1 MGKASFCTNPLHI
14 NRIRGWYQ
22 RPSITY
28 LNHLPMQN
36 AFSNLQLDILC
47 IFETLPLE
55 SKVKLMY
62 YQNRTRGDDTLLKK
76 KNKKCFRNA
85 VNVIMEVGDKNVNFK
100 LRIIVIN

>member
-36 AFSNLQLDILC
+36 AFSNLQLDI
-47 IFETLPLE
+47 IET
-55 SKVKLMY
+55 
-62 YQNRTRGDDTLLKK
+62 D
-76 KNKKCFRNA
+76 KCVAPPITF
-85 VNVIMEVGDKNVNFK
+85 VY
-100 LRIIVIN
+100 